1 MKRIMEV
8 RVEMTRGKDGDKNG
22 NKGRDKTN
30 MVPVM
35 IKMVKTTEVI
45 LLMMEVRVEEMLEA
59 HMELTLEVR
68 MEVTLEVRIEPL
80 PAAAG
85 SQVGSVGG
93 TQP

>member
-1 MKRIMEV
+1 
-8 RVEMTRGKDGDKNG
+8 
-22 NKGRDKTN
+22 

-35 IKMVKTTEVI
+35 IKMVKTMEVI
-45 LLMMEVRVEEMLEA
+45 LLMRKVIMMEVRVEVMLEA
-59 HMELTLEVR
+59 HMEMTLEVR